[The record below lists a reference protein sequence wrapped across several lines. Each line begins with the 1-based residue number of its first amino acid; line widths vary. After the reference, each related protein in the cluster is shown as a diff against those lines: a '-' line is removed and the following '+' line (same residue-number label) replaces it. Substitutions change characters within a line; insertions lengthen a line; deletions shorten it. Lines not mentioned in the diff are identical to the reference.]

1 MVTDTRIQAI
11 DLYRILMFEAR
22 QRIEAINLI
31 LAGGA
36 KLAEGILRELCYLQ
50 LRMLCEN
57 IALGCLVAHG
67 DVVDPQINNFEKE
80 WSGEKILGKLQK
92 LNPYFFPQQV
102 DFGIED
108 SVASNDN
115 ALTKSELLRLY
126 AISGSVLHR
135 GSLKKKNLTYGKMNV
150 RDVVNWTKKI
160 EDLLGSHLIPLHAT
174 TESAI
179 MIICSLRNPTQNMDT
194 TVHWFETGK
203 RKMSFPSILPP
214 SPGET

>member
-50 LRMLCEN
+50 LRMLCET

-67 DVVDPQINNFEKE
+67 DVVEPQINNFEKE
-80 WSGEKILGKLQK
+80 WSGEKILGKLET
-92 LNPYFFPQQV
+92 LNPYFFPQQM
-102 DFGIED
+102 DFGTED

-115 ALTKSELLRLY
+115 AITKSELLRLY

-135 GSLKKKNLTYGKMNV
+135 GSLKKILTHGKINV
-150 RDVVNWTKKI
+150 PQIVNWTQKI
-160 EDLLGSHLIPLHAT
+160 EDLLGSHFIPLHAT
-174 TESAI
+174 TESAV
-179 MIICSLRNPTQNMDT
+179 MIICSLRNPAQNMDT
-194 TVHWFETGK
+194 TVHRIETGK
-203 RKMSFPSILPP
+203 RQMSFPSILPP